1 MVTMR
6 PKGERRPAGRLAALI
21 VVACLFAACGGAQ
34 KEKQSAEPAAPAADS
49 PVATGPLPPEGYR
62 AALSFADEPGQMRA
76 GETKTIRV
84 RVKNAS
90 AVPWQVRGGG
100 PDNRYYIA
108 VGNRWFRAD
117 GTTLVTSMDGRIG
130 LPENLAPGQETTA
143 ALAIKAP
150 QEPGE
155 YVLDL
160 DLVQE
165 QVAWFNE
172 RGSET
177 VKTKVAVVR

>member
-1 MVTMR
+1 MSFKR
-6 PKGERRPAGRLAALI
+6 QHRLAARLAAI
-21 VVACLFAACGGAQ
+21 LTVVCLFATCGGA
-34 KEKQSAEPAAPAADS
+34 EKGRQDAE
-49 PVATGPLPPEGYR
+49 PVATAESPLAAGPLPPEGYK
-62 AALSFADEPGQMRA
+62 AALSFVDQPDRMRA
-76 GETKTIRV
+76 GETKSIRV

-90 AVPWQVRGGG
+90 PVLWKVRGASA
-100 PDNRYYIA
+100 DNKYYIA

-143 ALAIKAP
+143 SLLIKAP

-155 YVLDL
+155 YVLDI

-165 QVAWFNE
+165 QVTWFNE

-177 VKTKVAVVR
+177 VKTKVSVVK